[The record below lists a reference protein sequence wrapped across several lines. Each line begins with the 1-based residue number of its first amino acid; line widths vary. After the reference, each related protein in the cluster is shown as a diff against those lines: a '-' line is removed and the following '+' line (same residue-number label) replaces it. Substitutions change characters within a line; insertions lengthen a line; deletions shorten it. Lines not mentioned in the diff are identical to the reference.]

1 MATLRSALR
10 HLAPAARFVSKGGG
24 RSNSEPIFTAVRRK
38 HSTGV
43 GVFYS
48 TILWDETFD
57 LRTPVTWFAIM
68 GTAIGATYR
77 VKVQT
82 IDHEKQKA
90 GGHEEGKKKC

>member
-10 HLAPAARFVSKGGG
+10 HLAPAARFVRKGGG

-57 LRTPVTWFAIM
+57 LLQENAGDLVCNHGHRHRSYLQ
-68 GTAIGATYR
+68 GKGA
-77 VKVQT
+77 
-82 IDHEKQKA
+82 DD
-90 GGHEEGKKKC
+90 